1 MDMIAY
7 QYTWSR
13 LELHK
18 LSLHKAPDVAHA
30 KAGSAAFAGASG
42 HLRVINGQNCPA
54 KAPASRWKL
63 WTMRSLTRSQVP
75 RISQDLIILGYSVI
89 FWDILISRCL
99 KAETRERIG
108 FDMIRLVWG
117 CDMLWH
123 VVTCCDMLWHVVT
136 CCDFAISSY
145 EGVLPCHILPC
156 RGLCGKVFTPGFMS
170 LARLRRFW

>member
-1 MDMIAY
+1 MDSISIHMIAI
-7 QYTWSR
+7 

-18 LSLHKAPDVAHA
+18 RSTKLQISAHA
-30 KAGSAAFAGASG
+30 TGPRQGARP
-42 HLRVINGQNCPA
+42 LRVPVETLEDEILDTEQG
-54 KAPASRWKL
+54 
-63 WTMRSLTRSQVP
+63 T
-75 RISQDLIILGYSVI
+75 QDITGLDHSGI
-89 FWDILISRCL
+89 FWDILMSRCL

-108 FDMIRLVWG
+108 FDMIRVVWG

-123 VVTCCDMLWHVVT
+123 VVI

-156 RGLCGKVFTPGFMS
+156 SGLCGKVFTPGFMS

>member
-123 VVTCCDMLWHVVT
+123 VVTLQSQAMKAFCL
-136 CCDFAISSY
+136 AIS
-145 EGVLPCHILPC
+145 CHAEAFAERSSRLASWVW
-156 RGLCGKVFTPGFMS
+156 RG
-170 LARLRRFW
+170 

>member
-63 WTMRSLTRSQVP
+63 WTMRSLTRSKVP
-75 RISQDLIILGYSVI
+75 RISQDLIILGYSGSSDFKMFEGWNTGKDWI
-89 FWDILISRCL
+89 RYDS
-99 KAETRERIG
+99 IG
-108 FDMIRLVWG
+108 MR
-117 CDMLWH
+117 LWH

-136 CCDFAISSY
+136 LQSQAMKAFCLAIS
-145 EGVLPCHILPC
+145 CHAEAFAERSSRLASWVW
-156 RGLCGKVFTPGFMS
+156 RG
-170 LARLRRFW
+170 